1 MNWHSRY
8 LQQAAWTHNLRN
20 YLFDKAG
27 LKNARRVL
35 EVGCGTGAILR
46 ELTPPASLT
55 CTGVRHT
62 LALAGSAREC
72 HGLDLDPAALAE
84 CRIHAPAVSLTRG
97 DGHSLPYPDK
107 SFDIAYCHF
116 LLLWVHDPL
125 QVVREMARV
134 GHMVLAL
141 AEPDY
146 SQRVDEPAALK
157 PLGEWQTE
165 SLRRQGANP
174 SFGVMLA
181 ETFHQ
186 AGISLI
192 ETGPIQGQAVMRSVV
207 DWENEWAVIEADLE
221 GIAPGEEIQKMKKV
235 DEAARKHGKR
245 TLHVPTYFAWGKT

>member
-8 LQQAAWTHNLRN
+8 LQQAEWTRDLRT
-20 YLFDKAG
+20 YLFEQAG

-35 EVGCGTGAILR
+35 EVGCGTGAILYD
-46 ELTPPASLT
+46 LVTPASL
-55 CTGVRHT
+55 
-62 LALAGSAREC
+62 

-84 CRIHAPAVSLTRG
+84 CRVHASAASLTRS
-97 DGHSLPYPDK
+97 DAHFLPYPDQ
-107 SFDIAYCHF
+107 SFDIVYCHF

-134 GHMVLAL
+134 GRSVLAL

-165 SLRRQGANP
+165 ALRRQGANP
-174 SFGVMLA
+174 SFGAMLA
-181 ETFHQ
+181 ETFYE
-186 AGISLI
+186 AGIKLI
-192 ETGPIQGQAVMRSVV
+192 ETGPIQGQAVMRSVE

-221 GIAPGEEIQKMKKV
+221 GIIPGREIQKMKKL
-235 DEAARKHGKR
+235 DEEARHQGKR
-245 TLHVPTYFAWGKT
+245 TLQVPTYFAWGKT